1 MALIRS
7 NLGSS
12 FREAREARDPRVAPL
27 RAAFSVVR
35 GDAGGPARPGK
46 TASRLAALRQAV
58 EKIERGEHG
67 AGSATLPLGVAGID
81 RFLPGGGLA
90 SGAVHEVA
98 AAQHGSK
105 PAAFGFALALAA
117 LAQSA
122 RRGPAVLVLS
132 RRTFKDFG
140 SPYGHGLQKLGLDLR
155 RLIVVET
162 RSDKDALWAI
172 EETVKS
178 KAALAMVAAALGSDR
193 DLGRHLTE
201 SRRLSL
207 AAAATGTPLV
217 LISSAAGTQASAAV
231 TRWRI
236 GTAAAE
242 RGRLGSDKTQPFARS
257 RWSVALERCR
267 NGRTGQWLIEWDHVA
282 HRFHLAQGLA
292 DHASLAGRGEERR
305 RAVRQRAG

>member
-12 FREAREARDPRVAPL
+12 FREARDPRAPPL
-27 RAAFSVVR
+27 RAAFPVVR
-35 GDAGGPARPGK
+35 SEAGGPAAHSGK
-46 TASRLAALRQAV
+46 RAGRLAALRQAV

-67 AGSATLPLGVAGID
+67 AAAARLPLGVAEID
-81 RFLPGGGLA
+81 CFLPGGGLA
-90 SGAVHEVA
+90 MGAVHEVA
-98 AAQHGSK
+98 AAQHGAK

-117 LAQSA
+117 LAQGA
-122 RRGPAVLVLS
+122 RRGPALLILS
-132 RRTFKDFG
+132 RRSLKDFG
-140 SPYGHGLQKLGLDLR
+140 APYGHGLQKLGLDPR
-155 RLIVVET
+155 RLIVVEA

-178 KAALAMVAAALGSDR
+178 KAALAMVVAALGSDR
-193 DLGRHLTE
+193 DRTRHLTE

-207 AAAATGTPLV
+207 AAAASGTPLV
-217 LISSAAGTQASAAV
+217 LISSSAATQASAAV

-236 GTAAAE
+236 GTRAAVKGR
-242 RGRLGSDKTQPFARS
+242 RGSEEQQPFARS

-292 DHASLAGRGEERR
+292 DHAPLAGRGEESR
-305 RAVRQRAG
+305 RAASQLAG